1 MRLNQESLD
10 HMAWQD
16 YHALEDRMCAWTL
29 AAEAELQSRERPRQI
44 VFDLLFWAKG
54 EFHRRRRYM
63 EQEET
68 EIERQAGE
76 VLRALSAKALE
87 MEKPQE
93 Q

>member
-16 YHALEDRMCAWTL
+16 YHALEDRMNAWAL
-29 AAEAELQSRERPRQI
+29 AAEAELQSKEMPRQI
-44 VFDLLFWAKG
+44 VIDLLTWAKG

-63 EQEET
+63 EQNET
-68 EIERQAGE
+68 DAERHAGAI
-76 VLRALSAKALE
+76 LRSLVEKSLE
-87 MEKPQE
+87 KKETRE

>member
-16 YHALEDRMCAWTL
+16 YHALEDRMRAWTL
-29 AAEAELQSRERPRQI
+29 AAEAELQSEEMPRQI
-44 VFDLLFWAKG
+44 IIDLLGWAKG

-63 EQEET
+63 EQSEPET
-68 EIERQAGE
+68 EWRAGE
-76 VLRALSAKALE
+76 VLRALVERLLE
-87 MEKPQE
+87 MKKARE

>member
-10 HMAWQD
+10 SMAWQD

-29 AAEAELQSRERPRQI
+29 AAEAELQSTEEPRQI
-44 VFDLLFWAKG
+44 ILDLLFWANG

-63 EQEET
+63 EQEEPET
-68 EIERQAGE
+68 ERRAGE
-76 VLRALSAKALE
+76 VLRALAVKKQEAKKAR
-87 MEKPQE
+87 E

>member
-16 YHALEDRMCAWTL
+16 YHALEDRMNAWTL
-29 AAEAELQSRERPRQI
+29 AAEAELQSEETPRKI

-63 EQEET
+63 EQEEPET
-68 EIERQAGE
+68 ERHAGA
-76 VLRALSAKALE
+76 VLRALSEKTLE
-87 MEKPQE
+87 MEKPRE

>member
-16 YHALEDRMCAWTL
+16 YHALEDRVRAWTL
-29 AAEAELQSRERPRQI
+29 AAEAELQSEEVPRKI
-44 VFDLLFWAKG
+44 VFDLLFWTNG

-63 EQEET
+63 EQEEPET
-68 EIERQAGE
+68 ERRAGA
-76 VLRALSAKALE
+76 VLRALSEKALE
-87 MEKPQE
+87 MEKPRE